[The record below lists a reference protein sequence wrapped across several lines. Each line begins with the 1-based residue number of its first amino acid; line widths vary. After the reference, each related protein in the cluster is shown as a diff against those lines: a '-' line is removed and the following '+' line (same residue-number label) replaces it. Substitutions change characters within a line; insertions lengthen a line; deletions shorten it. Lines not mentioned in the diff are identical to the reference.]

1 MSLFIVRQNRGGDV
15 WSWEVSEAYVM
26 ALTFLVFFAVGKIF
40 RAVIK
45 NQIKKNK
52 NRNKKNIEIVNARGG
67 GGSLLEFN
75 NNEELAEMILV
86 CIEDNKSYLVNDPDI
101 IKLIFALV
109 KAKIKKESI
118 VLTPNLIRYLAWRL
132 VNDDKTLFLK
142 IRNIFL
148 FSESQARISF
158 RVIGTAFIA
167 FIGAV
172 FNMLPYS
179 ILIAL
184 TYFDTTENCYHRC
197 SDYFHELPAEG
208 PVKIQREKST
218 GNIFISAN
226 DDARQIEIY
235 IPSKAPEEVTMNE
248 KGELIKTYQFSR
260 KKPRQV
266 NFSDF
271 RKKDKDLSIFKDQDL
286 KEPSVPQRTCELR
299 EAMESD

>member
-1 MSLFIVRQNRGGDV
+1 MTLFIVRKNR
-15 WSWEVSEAYVM
+15 SWEVNKAYVM
-26 ALTFLVFFAVGKIF
+26 ALTFIIFFAVDKIF
-40 RAVIK
+40 KAVIK

-52 NRNKKNIEIVNARGG
+52 KNIEIVDARGG
-67 GGSLLEFN
+67 GGSLIEFN
-75 NNEELAEMILV
+75 NNQELAEAILV

-132 VNDDKTLFLK
+132 GNDDKILFLK
-142 IRNIFL
+142 LRNILF
-148 FSESQARISF
+148 FSENQARISF
-158 RVIGTAFIA
+158 RVIGTALTA
-167 FIGAV
+167 FIGAL

-179 ILIAL
+179 ILIAMI
-184 TYFDTTENCYHRC
+184 YFDSTEDCYHRC
-197 SDYFHELPAEG
+197 SDYLHELPAEG

-218 GNIFISAN
+218 GNIFISGN
-226 DDARQIEIY
+226 GDARQIKIY
-235 IPSKAPEEVTMNE
+235 IPSKGPEEVTMNE
-248 KGELIKTYQFSR
+248 KGELIKTYKFSR

-266 NFSDF
+266 NLSDF
-271 RKKDKDLSIFKDQDL
+271 KSKNKDLLIFNDQDL